1 MTEQQ
6 AAMTLREM
14 LTKRLGNADPTE
26 QIAVEKAIEALE
38 QVQLLRGALAGMES
52 ELTRAEERNVYL
64 RS

>member
-1 MTEQQ
+1 
-6 AAMTLREM
+6 MTLREM

-38 QVQLLRGALAGMES
+38 QVPLLRGALAGMES

-64 RS
+64 HS